1 MKTSLMFGER
11 QRGAV
16 LLVGLVMLVMVTLLA
31 ISGFNMVK
39 VNQQV
44 AGNMESRAQAMVAAN
59 AAIEEAISSTLFISS
74 PGNLLLNACGS
85 ANNRCYDFNDDGVN
99 DITVVVSAP
108 TCVTVTPKSNDEVL
122 GIAAALLEQ
131 AETVVDIELKNKLIK
146 SAYGFTSCQSPHG
159 TSGRPGSS
167 SSSLAASECSVV
179 IWNFVADAEDNVT
192 GARATVRQGVSVWS
206 PKNNVESVCPI

>member
-1 MKTSLMFGER
+1 MKKVLTFGER

-31 ISGFNMVK
+31 VSGFNMVK

-74 PGNLLLNACGS
+74 PDNLLLNACGS
-85 ANNRCYDFNDDGVN
+85 ANNRCYDFNGDDVN
-99 DITVVVSAP
+99 DITVVVRTP
-108 TCVTVTPKSNDEVL
+108 TCVTVTPKTNDEVL
-122 GIAAALLEQ
+122 GIAEALLDQ
-131 AETVVDIELKNKLIK
+131 AEAAVDIDLKNRLIA
-146 SAYGFTSCQSPHG
+146 SAYGFTSCQSPH
-159 TSGRPGSS
+159 TTPGRPGVSTTDMT
-167 SSSLAASECSVV
+167 ASECSVV
-179 IWNFVADAEDNVT
+179 VWNFVADAEDNVT

-206 PKNNVESVCPI
+206 PKNNVDSVCPI